1 MEIYIINQI
10 DKILPAFIKANRH
23 ILQLYRE
30 QIKQTPISQKSNI
43 LEELWLKE
51 FNVKLQKNKNNN
63 YWDTIKFDSEIEKTL
78 FLLKWN

>member
-1 MEIYIINQI
+1 MEIYITNQI

-30 QIKQTPISQKSNI
+30 QIKQIPISQKSNI

-51 FNVKLQKNKNNN
+51 FNAKLQKNKNNN
-63 YWDTIKFDSEIEKTL
+63 HWDTIKFDSEIEKTL